1 MEKEMKKHLWE
12 VEHDYY
18 CNDGNYFS
26 SDCGMEFNTWS
37 DFLSEFGDY
46 DFDMNLLFRW
56 DWKLD
61 ENPSEDKY
69 YRDGNL
75 HIYWLGQRK
84 GIYQFSIVRV
94 CKADEEN
101 VIKFLKPRWEHMK
114 KLWDGISNN

>member
-1 MEKEMKKHLWE
+1 MSNKNVDMEHLWE

-26 SDCGMEFNTWS
+26 NDCGMEFNTWS
-37 DFLSEFGDY
+37 DFLSEFGDS

-61 ENPSEDKY
+61 EHPSEDKY

-75 HIYWLGQRK
+75 HIY
-84 GIYQFSIVRV
+84 
-94 CKADEEN
+94 
-101 VIKFLKPRWEHMK
+101 
-114 KLWDGISNN
+114 